1 MSTVNS
7 ISKNTL
13 GSSLRTAQR
22 ASRAKAYSAEQ
33 LRTGKRVV
41 SCKDDSSAVSISAGI
56 KSRVVS
62 YTEGARNIN
71 EAIAALEIARNAL
84 DSISANIAQMR
95 AYTTRAL
102 TGMKSEEQIDSLG
115 AFIQAGL
122 ENIDKTAEDAV
133 FNGRNLFVDEHLKI
147 NPANE
152 VMQASL
158 QFKTMSTHSMGL
170 KAQDTDAVFGAGF
183 NAQEMLRNKCK
194 VVTDANRPVSR
205 AAFEISQEMEEL
217 ALGMYNDKTKI
228 TNDNFK
234 TFFDKID
241 ELNALGLDFAAAY
254 PNFCEKLDQL
264 RQDCADLGEDVIQVE
279 LGRARINK
287 SFRKLGVLTID
298 ADGSTHNGMLRAP
311 RLLHARWLATL
322 ILNEFKDSRKVK
334 EEVEQYCLE
343 NENICRKLDD
353 WLCNGPQNDPDKI
366 AEYKEFV
373 TRTVDEGVQK
383 IKTYFQNVINA
394 YRAGTENACRN
405 YLATVEQS
413 GQLAMLNGERF
424 SQWADIFQTQIE
436 QATDYVQ
443 SSMMELGISQRM
455 LEEDLYALQSLSDAS
470 DEACVTLLDKDALE
484 AQVDTVKNDAFL
496 ENCMTA
502 LQMMFTQIFDMQNL
516 TGQLIDLLIEGPE
529 PVSQ

>member
-122 ENIDKTAEDAV
+122 KNIDKMAEDAV
-133 FNGRNLFVDEHLKI
+133 FNGKNLFVDENLKV
-147 NPANE
+147 NSANE
-152 VMQASL
+152 AMQASL

-183 NAQEMLRNKCK
+183 NAQAALEARMNALRARKATIDTKTAEN
-194 VVTDANRPVSR
+194 VGRAMRDLGIDMHNVSD
-205 AAFEISQEMEEL
+205 
-217 ALGMYNDKTKI
+217 NI
-228 TNDNFK
+228 TNANFAN
-234 TFFDKID
+234 FFDRINA
-241 ELNALGLDFAAAY
+241 LNAMGLNFAAAY
-254 PNFCEKLDQL
+254 PKFCQKLDKL
-264 RQDCADLGEDVIQVE
+264 RQDCAAEQPQADIY
-279 LGRARINK
+279 N
-287 SFRKLGVLTID
+287 SFAKLGVK
-298 ADGSTHNGMLRAP
+298 G
-311 RLLHARWLATL
+311 LLHAVRVLHTEWLVSITL
-322 ILNEFKDSRKVK
+322 DEFVDSKKITEDAGQYYLELKEMRRGMDDCLFNYNYAQEAPYNEFFAAIDEKKRAFVN
-334 EEVEQYCLE
+334 YLR
-343 NENICRKLDD
+343 NISHAVAHD
-353 WLCNGPQNDPDKI
+353 
-366 AEYKEFV
+366 
-373 TRTVDEGVQK
+373 
-383 IKTYFQNVINA
+383 
-394 YRAGTENACRN
+394 ENACRN
-405 YLATVEQS
+405 YLATPEQS
-413 GQLAMLNGERF
+413 RQIAMLNGERF
-424 SQWADIFQTQIE
+424 SRWADIFQTQIE

-484 AQVDTVKNDAFL
+484 AQIDTVKNDAFL

-516 TGQLIDLLIEGPE
+516 TGQLINLLIEGPE